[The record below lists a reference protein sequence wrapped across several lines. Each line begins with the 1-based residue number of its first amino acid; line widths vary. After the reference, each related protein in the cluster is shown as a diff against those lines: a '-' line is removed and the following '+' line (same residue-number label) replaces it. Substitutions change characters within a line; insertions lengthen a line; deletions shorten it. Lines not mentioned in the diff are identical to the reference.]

1 MPRRKT
7 KKPKSFLQQNIPMIL
22 MVIGI
27 FFMSLSAIH
36 WYLRYQALSLDK
48 ELLAQYA
55 SYEIAG
61 AEKRPVQ
68 IKIPWFV
75 DVAISQQI
83 LIDNQ
88 WTIAEKEA
96 SYLANSARLGEAGNI
111 IIYGHNTR
119 QILGNIRALK
129 GNEIITLTSAE
140 GKEYLYQVS
149 EIAEVDPNQTK
160 YLLPTEE
167 EVLTLYTCSG
177 FMDQKR
183 FIVRAKPI

>member
-1 MPRRKT
+1 M
-7 KKPKSFLQQNIPMIL
+7 QQNIPMIL
-22 MVIGI
+22 MVVGI
-27 FFMSLSAIH
+27 FLMSLSAIH
-36 WYLRYQALSLDK
+36 WYLRYQALSLDRD
-48 ELLAQYA
+48 LLAKYA

-61 AEKRPVQ
+61 AEKRPVH

-83 LIDNQ
+83 LSNNQ

-96 SYLANSARLGEAGNI
+96 SYLANSARPGEDGNI

-140 GKEYLYQVS
+140 GQEYQYQ
-149 EIAEVDPNQTK
+149 ITKITEVNPDQTE
-160 YLLPTEE
+160 YLLPTSK